1 METSSKDV
9 ESLSY
14 GSIEPIYF
22 HIGSNNDR
30 EYAKIGENNR
40 SDYSLAGTHEDTEEA
55 EYSSTYS
62 ELHFGKNKSQIKN
75 RRWSVVEKLEKR
87 HYCRI
92 RSCAD
97 CGRIL
102 NCKCLLATCMLAIFI
117 VLAVAFAHVLFFATE
132 VESVRFDY
140 IIVGAGPAGSLIA
153 NRLVREGATVLLLE
167 SGNYTQYELLGEIIW
182 LDP

>member
-1 METSSKDV
+1 M
-9 ESLSY
+9 
-14 GSIEPIYF
+14 
-22 HIGSNNDR
+22 
-30 EYAKIGENNR
+30 KITGVITR
-40 SDYSLAGTHEDTEEA
+40 VSRGTHEDTEEA

-153 NRLVREGATVLLLE
+153 NRLVRKARRCCCWRAATTR
-167 SGNYTQYELLGEIIW
+167 STSC
-182 LDP
+182 